1 MNSLSVFDCFYLY
14 LSKKLRM
21 NFISV
26 IELNQIINQPD
37 CLVIDIRELYER
49 EICAIPSIHIPMN
62 EIGTSDVHN
71 LDSKK
76 IVLLCKSGRRAEVVA
91 NYLEREKGHTDLYVV
106 EGGILAWIENIDNTL
121 ETY

>member
-1 MNSLSVFDCFYLY
+1 
-14 LSKKLRM
+14 M

-26 IELNQIINQPD
+26 VDLKEIINQPD
-37 CLVIDIRELYER
+37 CLVVDIRELYER

-62 EIGTSDVHN
+62 EIGTSDIQN
-71 LDSKK
+71 SNSKK

-91 NYLEREKGHTDLYVV
+91 NFLEREKGHSDLYVV